1 MAILIEVE
9 FVQSRHAI
17 HHWRKMTNR
26 HKQKRTKPSKV
37 TAAEH
42 AVEITSWD
50 QFIAAIGLAL
60 GVYAISYL
68 FNTQDDLR
76 FWLNQEGYAQSDFT
90 VTDVKR
96 VSSGDDIDTILVGNV
111 ARTNQEIE
119 FCDWLIDE
127 PRLERQADYLAWS
140 NIDDKAKIGISFPI
154 WFKNDKWR
162 IYYVSEFPEKPT
174 NAHALQCILL
184 NLTYF
189 GLSFC
194 CVAHGFR
201 KGIRL
206 HTVDPEAN
214 TTTKSASF

>member
-1 MAILIEVE
+1 
-9 FVQSRHAI
+9 
-17 HHWRKMTNR
+17 MTNR
-26 HKQKRTKPSKV
+26 SKQKRMKPSKV
-37 TAAEH
+37 RVAEQT
-42 AVEITSWD
+42 VETTRWD
-50 QFIAAIGLAL
+50 QAIVAMGLAL

-76 FWLNQEGYAQSDFT
+76 FWLNQEGYAQSEFT

-119 FCDWLIDE
+119 FCDWLIHE
-127 PRLERQADYLAWS
+127 PRLERPPDYLEWS
-140 NIDDKAKIGISFPI
+140 TIDDKAKIGISFPI

-174 NAHALQCILL
+174 NRHALRCILL
-184 NLTYF
+184 NLTCF
-189 GLSFC
+189 GLSFF

-206 HTVDPEAN
+206 PTVDPDAN
-214 TTTKSASF
+214 TTTTSASS

>member
-1 MAILIEVE
+1 
-9 FVQSRHAI
+9 
-17 HHWRKMTNR
+17 MTNR
-26 HKQKRTKPSKV
+26 PKQKRTKPSKV
-37 TAAEH
+37 TAAKH
-42 AVEITSWD
+42 AVEITRWD

-76 FWLNQEGYAQSDFT
+76 FWLNQEGYAQSEFT

-96 VSSGDDIDTILVGNV
+96 ASSGDDIDTILVGNV

-119 FCDWLIDE
+119 FCDWLIYE
-127 PRLERQADYLAWS
+127 PRLERQADYPAWS
-140 NIDDKAKIGISFPI
+140 DLGDRAKIGISFPI
-154 WFKNDKWR
+154 WFKNDKFR
-162 IYYVSEFPEKPT
+162 IYYVSEFSEKPT
-174 NAHALQCILL
+174 NAQALQCVLL

-201 KGIRL
+201 KAIRL
-206 HTVDPEAN
+206 QRLDLQAN
-214 TTTKSASF
+214 TTTKSS

>member
-1 MAILIEVE
+1 VAILIEVKL
-9 FVQSRHAI
+9 VQSQHAI

-26 HKQKRTKPSKV
+26 PKQKRTKPSKV

-42 AVEITSWD
+42 AVEITRWD

-76 FWLNQEGYAQSDFT
+76 FWLNQEGYAQSEFT

-119 FCDWLIDE
+119 FCDWLIYE
-127 PRLERQADYLAWS
+127 PRLERQADYPAWS
-140 NIDDKAKIGISFPI
+140 DLGDRAKIGISFPI
-154 WFKNDKWR
+154 WFKNDKFR

-174 NAHALQCILL
+174 NAQALQCVLL

-201 KGIRL
+201 KAILLQRL
-206 HTVDPEAN
+206 DLQAN
-214 TTTKSASF
+214 TTTKSS